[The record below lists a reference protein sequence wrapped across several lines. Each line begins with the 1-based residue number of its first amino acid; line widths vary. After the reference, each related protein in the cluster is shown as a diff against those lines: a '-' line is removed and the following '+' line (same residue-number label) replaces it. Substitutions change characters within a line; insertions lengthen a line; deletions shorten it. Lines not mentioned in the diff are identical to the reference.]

1 MLIYK
6 IIVTPYYAIYY
17 KMLRYIPMCYSN
29 PTIVNMYWHYRKLVY
44 KITVNRGGYRITYS
58 RKMFGVL
65 QGWGTYQQSGTTNIR
80 TCCVDHWT
88 CTLVDQA
95 TQNAWFPHLQVSL
108 LFRFHLD
115 LQLWYK
121 LLLIVE
127 TSLSKSSYAA
137 VLSNCMHIVM
147 VILLKVCAIVRPR
160 YGKSLW

>member
-127 TSLSKSSYAA
+127 T
-137 VLSNCMHIVM
+137 
-147 VILLKVCAIVRPR
+147 LLDWNHETVSQLLDPKKIIDR
-160 YGKSLW
+160 S